1 MIRQAPQPPTSPKGT
16 YAARPDDVALAAEI
30 GSGSADAVARAFD
43 RWHQR
48 VRILARRLL
57 GEDAAAEDV
66 VQETFAALSRAAE
79 RFRGDAALETFLL
92 SIAIKRARDHAREAL
107 RRRRT
112 LDDYARLDIG
122 GIRDPEHHTY
132 RAQLAARMAAALD
145 RLPRRQR
152 EVFVLCAVEGLSS
165 SETSVLVGVPEST
178 VRTRLLHARRRLR
191 DLLSEEHDE

>member
-1 MIRQAPQPPTSPKGT
+1 MIRQELQPPASPKET
-16 YAARPDDVALAAEI
+16 CVARPDDVALAAEI
-30 GSGSADAVARAFD
+30 GSGSADAVAGAFD
-43 RWHQR
+43 RGHQR

-66 VQETFAALSRAAE
+66 VQETFASLSRAAG
-79 RFRGDAALETFLL
+79 RYRGDAALETFLL
-92 SIAIKRARDHAREAL
+92 SIAIKRARDHARAAL

-145 RLPRRQR
+145 RLPHRQR

-165 SETSVLVGVPEST
+165 SETSVLIGVPQNT